1 MKNMIDEVIK
11 FRDDRDWK
19 QFHKPENLAKSIVL
33 ESAELLEHFQ
43 WDNSYELEEV
53 KEELADVM
61 AYCILMADVL
71 KVDIEDIVISKMKK
85 NSIKYPVD
93 KSKGKSDKYNKL

>member
-1 MKNMIDEVIK
+1 MIDEVIK